1 MRSNSSFKAYRDSTV
16 KMRAAR
22 ALILLV
28 GAVMAL
34 WGVQGSKKPPDPPT
48 GRSVRMGRTTE
59 PAATADAAVGPCRRN
74 KPQRTASSRRQQGGT
89 QTQERWGPRADAWRP
104 QPSEHHPL
112 QQQPS
117 SPETYTTAAAAGGG
131 GRRKA
136 IATAAAW
143 RRKEPE
149 TVLGTSRHRTAQT
162 PTPGTLTGRHLMNAA
177 TSSTH
182 GKRPTCLQRSS
193 RCPHSTC

>member
-1 MRSNSSFKAYRDSTV
+1 MQVDTHVLAAGSIRVMRSNSSFKAYRDSTV

-131 GRRKA
+131 PEEGHSHSRSM
-136 IATAAAW
+136 AAQGA
-143 RRKEPE
+143 RD
-149 TVLGTSRHRTAQT
+149 GFGH
-162 PTPGTLTGRHLMNAA
+162 
-177 TSSTH
+177 
-182 GKRPTCLQRSS
+182 
-193 RCPHSTC
+193 